1 MELLDRYLQ
10 AVRKHLPWKRQDDI
24 IAELRANLE
33 AQLEDKEAE
42 LGRPLNNSEA
52 EAWLKELG
60 NPAQMAAR
68 YQPPR
73 YVIGP
78 ALYPTFLYVMRIVWF
93 WAAAVS
99 LVTGVV
105 QVADHPSAQA
115 IAERL
120 VQLPFTLLMASA
132 WVTLIFAVFEWAA
145 SHWSLKCGPF
155 TPPSVDWSP
164 SSLPAL
170 DKDGLRK
177 QVRSRVQATMELV
190 FRFLGLI
197 WLLLLPSYPFLL
209 LGPGAYYLDKIPY
222 QLAPVWTT
230 FYWWII
236 ALNAVQVAW
245 KVYELARGDG
255 QRPHIALHLAEDALS
270 LIPLLILLT
279 TPGQALLVLKYPATA
294 DAEALASVGPINHAI
309 YLSLALICGIFVVT
323 HGWKIWQAWLDSYRK
338 RAAAIPAGSR

>member
-52 EAWLKELG
+52 EAWLKEMG
-60 NPAQMAAR
+60 PPAQMAAR

-78 ALYPTFLYVMRIVWF
+78 ALYPTFVYVLRIVWF
-93 WAAAVS
+93 WATAVS
-99 LVTGVV
+99 LVTGAV
-105 QVADHPSAQA
+105 QIADHPSAQA
-115 IAERL
+115 IADRL

-132 WVTLIFAVFEWAA
+132 WVTLIFAIMEWVAGR
-145 SHWSLKCGPF
+145 WSLKCGPF
-155 TPPSVDWSP
+155 TPPSVAWSP
-164 SSLPAL
+164 STLPAL
-170 DKDGLRK
+170 DKDEFRK
-177 QVRSRVQATMELV
+177 EVRSRVQSMMELV

-230 FYWWII
+230 FYWWIV
-236 ALNAVQVAW
+236 ALNVVQVAW
-245 KVYELARGDG
+245 KGYELARGNG
-255 QRPHIALHLAEDALS
+255 QRPHIALHLAEDALA

-279 TPGQALLVLKYPATA
+279 TPGQALLLLKHPATA
-294 DAEALASVGPINHAI
+294 DAETLASAVQINHAI
-309 YLSLALICGIFVVT
+309 HLSLTLICALFVVT
-323 HGWKIWQAWLDSYRK
+323 HGWKIGKAWVDSYRK
-338 RAAAIPAGSR
+338 RSATK